1 MVSLLLLVASAY
13 AVQHLTDGVPVA
25 FHAKSGDVLFS
36 FTVEDKALDH
46 DLQVSVTP
54 YGGWDS
60 LELYMSEGAVPT
72 PTTNEWKGE
81 GWLFKLIVVHERR
94 IKDQATYNI
103 LVKIDYECMF
113 SISASLANQV
123 SIGNVWSVSN
133 LGSPGRPAHYV
144 LKTDKSL
151 TTEVFL
157 LKHYGAVELTVSDR
171 DDGTLLTTNARVDEG
186 GSGFRSDWGALLRS
200 RLDVIG
206 DFSQRRS
213 GTVPTKLILGDL
225 AVVTLTKPPAGSEF
239 RITVSSSLPSSF
251 SLFTVYEGHPFV
263 LQDGMQVPGS
273 IVLREWDMYMFY
285 AIETLAD
292 VIIIKLVTFTG
303 DPDVYVSFDK
313 PPSFADYTYKAEGL
327 ARVDNIV
334 ISRAARRNSK
344 GWYYIGVY
352 GKHEAAAS
360 TYHISASLNAKSFHP
375 LLPSSSYFGTV
386 DRTHLDFYFLET
398 PPRADFDIDF
408 ILQSFP
414 GNPELFV
421 KLCKGT
427 AFDCRFEADHINNP
441 QKCKA

>member
-1 MVSLLLLVASAY
+1 MVSLFLLVASAY
-13 AVQHLTDGVPVA
+13 AVQPLTDGVPLA
-25 FHAKSGDVLFS
+25 FHAKAAGDSLFS
-36 FTVEDKALDH
+36 FTVDDKPEDH

-60 LELYMSEGAVPT
+60 LEVYMSEGAVPT
-72 PTTNEWKGE
+72 PTANGWKGE
-81 GWLFKLIVVHERR
+81 GWLFKSIVVYDRR
-94 IKDQATYNI
+94 IKDHATYSI
-103 LVKIDYECMF
+103 LVKTDYECLF
-113 SISASLANQV
+113 SISVSLVSQV
-123 SIGNVWSVSN
+123 SISNVWSVSN
-133 LGSPGRPAHYV
+133 LVSPDRPVGYA

-157 LKHYGAVELTVSDR
+157 LKHYGAVELTVSDQA
-171 DDGTLLTTNARVDEG
+171 GATLP
-186 GSGFRSDWGALLRS
+186 S
-200 RLDVIG
+200 
-206 DFSQRRS
+206 
-213 GTVPTKLILGDL
+213 KLILGDL
-225 AVVTLTKPPAGSEF
+225 AVVTLKKPPVGSEF
-239 RITVSSSLPSSF
+239 SITVSSSRPSSF
-251 SLFTVYEGHPFV
+251 SLFTVYEGHPFI

-273 IVLREWDMYMFY
+273 VLLREWDIYMFY

-292 VIIIKLVTFTG
+292 IIIKLVTFTG
-303 DPDVYVSFDK
+303 DPDVYVSFEK

-334 ISRAARRNSK
+334 ISRAARKNSK

-386 DRTHLDFYFLET
+386 DRRHSDFYFLET
-398 PPRADFDIDF
+398 PPRADFNIGF
-408 ILQSFP
+408 ILQSFQ

-427 AFDCRFEADHINNP
+427 AYDCRFENDHVNNP